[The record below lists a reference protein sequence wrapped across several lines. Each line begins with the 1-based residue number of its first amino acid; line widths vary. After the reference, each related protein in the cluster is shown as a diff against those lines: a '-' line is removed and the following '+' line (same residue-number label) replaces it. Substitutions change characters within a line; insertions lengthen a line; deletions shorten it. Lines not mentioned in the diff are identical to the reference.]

1 MWADLSFQTLAVV
14 WLGGF
19 LGGIA
24 TGAAGFAY
32 GVVATSIWL
41 HVIAPVHVAFL
52 VVSVGLIIQAG
63 LTWKMRRSLDV
74 RRLTPFLGA
83 GLVGVPIGVWLV
95 VKTDPGAI
103 KLALAAFMVVYGVY
117 ALAAPRL
124 PRLIGGGMPADATVG
139 FLGGILGGLSGLSG
153 ILPAIWTQV
162 RGWPKDVA
170 RGIFQP
176 FIVVM
181 HLATVLLIGAVAMDR
196 AAAILFVA
204 VFPAVLLGAWVGWL
218 IYGKLNERNFQ
229 RMFAG
234 LLVVSGLLLLTT

>member
-1 MWADLSFQTLAVV
+1 MWLDLPLSTLAVV

-32 GVVATSIWL
+32 GVVATAIWL
-41 HVIAPVHVAFL
+41 HVLAPVHVAML

-74 RRLTPFLGA
+74 RRLAPFLIA
-83 GLVGVPIGVWLV
+83 GLAGVPIGVWLV
-95 VKTDPGAI
+95 IKTDPSAI
-103 KLALAAFMVVYGVY
+103 KIALAAFMVVYGVY

-124 PRLIGGGMPADATVG
+124 PYLIGGGIPADATVG

-153 ILPAIWTQV
+153 ILPAIWTQI

-176 FIVVM
+176 FIVAM
-181 HLATVLLIGAVAMDR
+181 HLATIVLIGVVAMDHTG
-196 AAAILFVA
+196 AVLFVA
-204 VFPAVLLGAWVGWL
+204 VFPAVLVGAWVGWM
-218 IYGKLNERNFQ
+218 IYGKLDERSFQ
-229 RMFAG
+229 KMFAG
-234 LLVVSGLLLLTT
+234 LLVVSGLLLMT